1 MQTFGQLD
9 LKVCSY
15 LLDQLLSRLGR
26 ELISMTFYFSSL
38 AYMSLAVTGFPN
50 MLIQCGPGTIFANGS
65 LLSGIEASSAYI
77 VKAL

>member
-1 MQTFGQLD
+1 
-9 LKVCSY
+9 
-15 LLDQLLSRLGR
+15 
-26 ELISMTFYFSSL
+26 MTFYFSSL